1 MSRQFRSQSLLSG
14 TVKLALSV
22 ILLLL
27 PKSGYSA
34 AIEPQATDVETLKVL
49 DGFDVELLY
58 SVPKD
63 TQGSW
68 VAMTVDAKG
77 RLVVSDQYG
86 GLYRVTPPA
95 IGSDPNGTFIEPL
108 GIELGQAQGLLYAF
122 DSLYVMVANGGAYT
136 GRGLYRVFD
145 RDGDDQYDEVKY
157 LRKLEGGGEH
167 GPHAIVPAPDGESL
181 YVIIGNQT
189 KITETV
195 GSKVPKVWDEDIILP
210 RAYGNGFMKGVPAP
224 GGCIYQID
232 PDGKNWEIMA
242 VGFRNE
248 YDAAVNRHGELFT
261 FDADMEWDMNTP
273 WYRPTRVCHV
283 VSGGE
288 FGWRNGSGKWPAY
301 YPDSVPATID
311 IGPGSPTGITFG
323 YGAKFPAK
331 YQEALFINDWSYGKL
346 YAVHLNPDGASYSAS
361 FEEFISGSPLPLTDI
376 VVNPNDGA
384 LYFAIGGR
392 RTKSGLY
399 RVTYKGSE
407 SIASPKPNQQGA
419 NARSIR
425 RKLESFHGKKDPN
438 AVAAAW
444 PYLGHSDRF
453 LRYAARVA
461 LEHQD
466 PKTWQSRVF
475 TEGNHEALING
486 AIALARVGDDS
497 NRAQLLRTLNQIP
510 LDALDNNQVLRLTRA
525 YGLIGMRLGRPT
537 ASESDTL
544 IKRLDVLFPSED
556 RYLNSEL
563 CKLLVYLQ
571 SPNAASKGVSL
582 LDGAPSQEEQI
593 DYAMSLRHLKEGWNP
608 DLRKR
613 YFTWFNRA
621 SSYRGGA
628 SFKKFVDYIKNEAL
642 EQLPAEEKADI
653 ESLLANATPPV
664 SPLAAIGSRAFVKE
678 WTLEELTPI
687 VANGLQNRDFAKGRK
702 LFGEVACFAC
712 HRFSNEGGAL
722 GPDLTGVAGRFSS
735 RDLLESILDPN
746 KEVSDQY
753 APIVVT
759 TTEGEQV
766 TGRIMNL
773 AGDNIMISVNMF
785 DPNEIE
791 SVDRTKVESIEPS
804 KVSMMPEGLLH
815 LLNKDEVLDLMAYLL
830 SRGDSGHAMFKK

>member
-1 MSRQFRSQSLLSG
+1 MTKSAVRAMDTVTDFMAKKPGGSVAVERFVVAGGSKRGWTTWTTGAVDKRVEAIIPIVIDMLNVVPSFEHHYRVYGFFAPAVGDYVSMGIMEWQNTPEYQRLIKVTEPYEYRERYTMPKFLINASGDQFFVPDSGQFYWSDLIGEKHVRYVPNAGHSLKGSDAVESLAAYYHSILARKSLPQFEWEISENG
-14 TVKLALSV
+14 TITVSAKDKPAEVKLW
-22 ILLLL
+22 
-27 PKSGYSA
+27 
-34 AIEPQATDVETLKVL
+34 QATN
-49 DGFDVELLY
+49 
-58 SVPKD
+58 
-63 TQGSW
+63 
-68 VAMTVDAKG
+68 
-77 RLVVSDQYG
+77 
-86 GLYRVTPPA
+86 
-95 IGSDPNGTFIEPL
+95 PNARDFRI
-108 GIELGQAQGLLYAF
+108 
-122 DSLYVMVANGGAYT
+122 DSL
-136 GRGLYRVFD
+136 
-145 RDGDDQYDEVKY
+145 
-157 LRKLEGGGEH
+157 
-167 GPHAIVPAPDGESL
+167 GPEWTS
-181 YVIIGNQT
+181 
-189 KITETV
+189 
-195 GSKVPKVWDEDIILP
+195 SKVE
-210 RAYGNGFMKGVPAP
+210 A
-224 GGCIYQID
+224 
-232 PDGKNWEIMA
+232 
-242 VGFRNE
+242 
-248 YDAAVNRHGELFT
+248 
-261 FDADMEWDMNTP
+261 
-273 WYRPTRVCHV
+273 
-283 VSGGE
+283 
-288 FGWRNGSGKWPAY
+288 
-301 YPDSVPATID
+301 
-311 IGPGSPTGITFG
+311 
-323 YGAKFPAK
+323 GAKFPAK

-346 YAVHLNPDGASYSAS
+346 YAVHLDPDGASYSAS

-399 RVTYKGSE
+399 RVTYSGSE
-407 SIASPKPNQQGA
+407 SIASPKPNQRGA

-466 PKTWQSRVF
+466 PQTWQSRVF

-486 AIALARVGDDS
+486 AIALARVGDAS
-497 NRAQLLRTLNQIP
+497 NRAPLLLTLNQIL
-510 LDALDNNQVLRLTRA
+510 LDALDNDQIIRLTRA

-537 ASESDTL
+537 ATESDTL

-556 RYLNSEL
+556 RYLNAEL

-582 LDGAPSQEEQI
+582 LEGAPSQEEQI
-593 DYAMSLRHLKEGWNP
+593 DYAMSLRHLKEGWNT
-608 DLRKR
+608 DLRQR

-621 SSYRGGA
+621 RSYRGGA
-628 SFKKFVDYIKNEAL
+628 SFKKFVDYIKDEAL

-653 ESLLANATPPV
+653 ESLLANATPPA

-678 WTLEELTPI
+678 WTLDELTPI

-722 GPDLTGVAGRFSS
+722 GPDLTGVAGRFSP

-773 AGDNIMISVNMF
+773 AGDNLMINVNMF

-830 SRGDSGHAMFKK
+830 SRGDSGHLMFKK

>member
-1 MSRQFRSQSLLSG
+1 
-14 TVKLALSV
+14 
-22 ILLLL
+22 
-27 PKSGYSA
+27 
-34 AIEPQATDVETLKVL
+34 
-49 DGFDVELLY
+49 
-58 SVPKD
+58 
-63 TQGSW
+63 
-68 VAMTVDAKG
+68 
-77 RLVVSDQYG
+77 
-86 GLYRVTPPA
+86 
-95 IGSDPNGTFIEPL
+95 
-108 GIELGQAQGLLYAF
+108 
-122 DSLYVMVANGGAYT
+122 
-136 GRGLYRVFD
+136 
-145 RDGDDQYDEVKY
+145 
-157 LRKLEGGGEH
+157 
-167 GPHAIVPAPDGESL
+167 
-181 YVIIGNQT
+181 
-189 KITETV
+189 
-195 GSKVPKVWDEDIILP
+195 
-210 RAYGNGFMKGVPAP
+210 
-224 GGCIYQID
+224 
-232 PDGKNWEIMA
+232 
-242 VGFRNE
+242 
-248 YDAAVNRHGELFT
+248 
-261 FDADMEWDMNTP
+261 
-273 WYRPTRVCHV
+273 
-283 VSGGE
+283 
-288 FGWRNGSGKWPAY
+288 
-301 YPDSVPATID
+301 
-311 IGPGSPTGITFG
+311 
-323 YGAKFPAK
+323 
-331 YQEALFINDWSYGKL
+331 
-346 YAVHLNPDGASYSAS
+346 
-361 FEEFISGSPLPLTDI
+361 
-376 VVNPNDGA
+376 
-384 LYFAIGGR
+384 
-392 RTKSGLY
+392 
-399 RVTYKGSE
+399 
-407 SIASPKPNQQGA
+407 
-419 NARSIR
+419 
-425 RKLESFHGKKDPN
+425 
-438 AVAAAW
+438 
-444 PYLGHSDRF
+444 
-453 LRYAARVA
+453 
-461 LEHQD
+461 
-466 PKTWQSRVF
+466 
-475 TEGNHEALING
+475 
-486 AIALARVGDDS
+486 
-497 NRAQLLRTLNQIP
+497 
-510 LDALDNNQVLRLTRA
+510 
-525 YGLIGMRLGRPT
+525 MRLGRPT

-593 DYAMSLRHLKEGWNP
+593 DYAMSLRHPKEGWNP

-773 AGDNIMISVNMF
+773 AVDNIMISVNMF